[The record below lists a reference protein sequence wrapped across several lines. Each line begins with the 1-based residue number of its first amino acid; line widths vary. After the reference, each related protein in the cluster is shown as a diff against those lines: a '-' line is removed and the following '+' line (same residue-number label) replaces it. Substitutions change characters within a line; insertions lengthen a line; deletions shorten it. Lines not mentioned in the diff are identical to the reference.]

1 MSLRSIS
8 VCVFVCVCVC
18 VCVCMCVCVCVC
30 VFVCVVCVCSV
41 LPRYLKA
48 CWSNMP
54 SLLKFYT
61 ICRENIKNLC
71 LVQIMLL
78 PKTEAAS
85 NL

>member
-1 MSLRSIS
+1 MC
-8 VCVFVCVCVC
+8 VCVCVCVWCGVCVCVC
-18 VCVCMCVCVCVC
+18 VCVCVRVCG
-30 VFVCVVCVCSV
+30 VCSV

-54 SLLKFYT
+54 SLLRFYT
-61 ICRENIKNLC
+61 ICRENLKNPC
-71 LVQIMLL
+71 LVQIMPV